1 MASNTEHPLIR
12 DGKSQTER
20 LDLRALAPQTVKL
33 DDRSERQLLVYLNEF
48 AKSIAYYDTD
58 ETPERRL
65 QQSNWQSF
73 FRSGSSVQVS
83 LIEAYDIVDYEN
95 RFDQTKQNFLVGLVR
110 ADYAPLF
117 DFLFES
123 ALSIN
128 GWYVALSS
136 DVVLLDNKVILNET
150 PLRRRIRDLIE
161 SNLRPALE
169 QLIAVA
175 NLFVKTQSDDGYHF
189 PDLSDLMKNDTRF
202 WQLTPSVRASRDSV
216 LAALPQNSI
225 EFQRLIR
232 ERLDDIFRTFAKV
245 TRQIVEAAAN
255 QDIVQPTGTH
265 EPHLTLLYTFLRL
278 FQHVVNDFNQ
288 LPQKHLDFYFRE
300 VLGLKTK
307 PLTPDAAHIVFEL
320 PKTTPQYKLD
330 KNTLL
335 EDGKDAKG
343 ADVRFALDNE
353 IVVTTTQIAELR
365 TLNNAGN
372 FFLARPKANS
382 FDGLGKPFPDP
393 LVNQW
398 DTFGSKNVAETKIKA
413 EVGLAIASPILVL
426 ENGER
431 TITLTLNLKEK
442 IPTNLNIFNLRLSG
456 KKTWFSPKGTV
467 DFSKSSGNQ
476 LVIEFILAVG
486 EDAVVVADPS
496 VLGVDYAITGAAVLQ
511 LLVVQNGGTY
521 NELRNKNITSVKIDV
536 KVAKLQNVQVRTDEG
551 DQDPTK
557 PFMPFGAVPSV
568 GSTFCIGSP
577 EIFSKNLT
585 KFDIAFDWDKLPVPP
600 SFSDFSDY
608 YSGYD
613 IDNVAKPS
621 NATLTASS
629 SYVDSS
635 KKEVILLKHFLFKT
649 PLQFSNNFSFTFN
662 NTTPL
667 NGGNIKFKLDDS
679 DFRHLV
685 YPKLLT
691 KHTLAAAKENGKV
704 IVLQDLTD
712 TKTLLDNSANNAVN
726 DTSTMLPNCITVPPN
741 SDARAISIRDKIKTA
756 IDNQI
761 TNLKN
766 KAPVVLNPPY
776 TPIIK
781 NLTIGYSAEAM
792 DAALFHIHP
801 FDEGKNFE
809 KITPLDNAPK
819 PLIINFLDQG
829 ALLIGMSDA
838 IEDSLTPILFQLLE
852 SSSNTNLTKATIDWT
867 YLDGN
872 VWKPLETGKH
882 ILSDATNGFIQTGI
896 IETIL
901 PTRINGASTVLPPQ
915 YYWLKASSK
924 NDLGAVCQTIGVHTQ
939 AVRTTFQPSESN
951 DTGRLSKPLA
961 ANAIAKLDVA
971 DSNIKTVIQP
981 YDSFGGL
988 PNEDN
993 PHFYRRISE
1002 RLRHKGRAVALF
1014 DYEQLVLEAFPEV
1027 FKVKCI
1033 PHTFSHIQSTGS
1045 EMIKDIHF
1053 APSYVTVVVVPNAQ
1067 LTRLVDPLRPTASRA
1082 LLGRIESFLKARI
1095 SPFVRLQVLNPIY
1108 ENISTRCEVKFH
1120 EGRSPEYY
1128 REVLEKDLVQFLA
1141 PWAFD
1146 PTAQITFGGVIYLSS
1161 IVGFVERLAY
1171 VDFVSNMTMF
1181 KTRLDIKKNLV
1192 PNAIEASAARGILSS
1207 GSHVVTLFVPK
1218 EQKKVSRGIGF
1229 DWKIPK

>member
-1 MASNTEHPLIR
+1 MANNTPHPLIR
-12 DGKSQTER
+12 DGKSQSER
-20 LDLRALAPQTVKL
+20 MDLRALAPETVKL

-58 ETPERRL
+58 ETSERRL

-83 LIEAYDIVDYEN
+83 LIEAYNIVDYEN
-95 RFDQTKQNFLVGLVR
+95 RFDLTKQNFLVGLVR

-150 PLRRRIRDLIE
+150 PLRRTIRNLIE
-161 SNLRPALE
+161 SNARPALE
-169 QLIAVA
+169 QLIAIA
-175 NLFVKTQSDDGYHF
+175 NLFVKTKSDDGYLF
-189 PDLSDLMKNDTRF
+189 PDLSELMQKETAF

-232 ERLDDIFRTFAKV
+232 ERLDDIFRTYAKV
-245 TRQIVEAAAN
+245 TRQIVEAAAQ

-265 EPHLTLLYTFLRL
+265 EPHLTLLYTFLQL

-335 EDGKDAKG
+335 KDGKDAKG

-353 IVVTTTQIAELR
+353 IVVTTTQVAELR
-365 TLNNAGN
+365 TLNNAGS
-372 FFLARPKANS
+372 FLLARPKANS
-382 FDGLGKPFPDP
+382 FDGLGTAFPDP

-398 DTFGSKNVAETKIKA
+398 DTFGKPNEIESRIRA
-413 EVGLAIASPILVL
+413 EVGLAMASPTLIL

-431 TITLTLNLKEK
+431 TVTLTINFKEK
-442 IPTNLNIFNLRLSG
+442 IASILNEFTVRLSG
-456 KKTWFSPKGTV
+456 KKAWFSPKAPVLFTRPA
-467 DFSKSSGNQ
+467 DNQ
-476 LVIEFILAVG
+476 LVIKFTLAVG
-486 EDAVVVADPS
+486 EDAIVAADPS
-496 VLGVDYAITGAAVLQ
+496 VLGVDYGISGAAVCQ

-521 NELRNKNITSVKIDV
+521 NQLRNKNITSVKIDV
-536 KVAKLQNVQVRTDEG
+536 SVAKLQNVQVRTDEG

-568 GSTFCIGSP
+568 GSTFYIGSP

-585 KFDIAFDWDKLPVPP
+585 KFDVAFEWDKLPVPP
-600 SFSDFSDY
+600 SFSNFSDY
-608 YSGYD
+608 YNGYD

-621 NATLTASS
+621 NTTLTASS
-629 SYVDSS
+629 SYVDSG
-635 KKEVILLKHFLFKT
+635 KKEVILSKHFLFKT
-649 PLQFSNNFSFTFN
+649 PLQFSNNFSFSFN
-662 NTTPL
+662 NNTPL
-667 NGGNIKFKLDDS
+667 NGGDIKFKLDGS

-691 KHTLAAAKENGKV
+691 KHTLAAAKANGKV
-704 IVLQDLTD
+704 IVLEDLTN
-712 TKTLLDNSANNAVN
+712 TKTLLETSADNAVT
-726 DTSTMLPNCITVPPN
+726 DTSTMLPNCIAEPPN
-741 SDARAISIRDKIKTA
+741 SDARAINIRDRIKIA
-756 IDNQI
+756 INTQI
-761 TNLKN
+761 TNLSN

-776 TPIIK
+776 TPVIK
-781 NLTIGYSAEAM
+781 NLTIGYSAVAT
-792 DAALFHIHP
+792 DAALFHVHP

-809 KITPLDNAPK
+809 QISPLNSGDK
-819 PLIINFLDQG
+819 SLIVNFLDQG
-829 ALLIGMSDA
+829 ALLIGLSNA
-838 IEDSLTPILFQLLE
+838 IENSLTPILFQLLE
-852 SSSNTNLTKATIDWT
+852 SSANTTLTKATIDWT

-896 IETIL
+896 FEAIL
-901 PTRINGASTVLPPQ
+901 PARTNRKSTVLPPQ

-951 DTGRLSKPLA
+951 DAGRLSKALS
-961 ANAIAKLDVA
+961 ANAIAQLDTA
-971 DSNIKTVIQP
+971 NANIKTVIQP

-993 PHFYRRISE
+993 PHFYRRVSE
-1002 RLRHKGRAVALF
+1002 RLRHKGRAVTLF

-1033 PHTFSHIQSTGS
+1033 PHTFSHIQSVGG

-1053 APSYVTVVVVPNAQ
+1053 APSHVTVVVVPNPQ
-1067 LTRLVDPLRPTASRA
+1067 LTRLADPLRPKASRA
-1082 LLGRIESFLKARI
+1082 LLGRIETFLKSRI
-1095 SPFVRLQVLNPIY
+1095 SPFVRLKVLNPIY
-1108 ENISTRCEVKFH
+1108 ENISTQSEVKFK

-1128 REVLEKDLVQFLA
+1128 SEVLKKDLVQFLA

-1146 PTAQITFGGVIYLSS
+1146 PTAQITFGGVVYLSS
-1161 IVGFVERLAY
+1161 IVGFIETRSY
-1171 VDFVSNMTMF
+1171 VDFVVNMTMTKVQLDPDEKQ
-1181 KTRLDIKKNLV
+1181 KTNEI
-1192 PNAIEASAARGILSS
+1192 AASAARGILSS
-1207 GSHVVTLFVPK
+1207 GSHVVTLFK
-1218 EQKKVSRGIGF
+1218 ANERKKVHRGIGF